1 MSIGMRTVQ
10 YINRVEAQAEKLGL
24 KFAVSRFHR
33 DLDTIALVPLEDEFP
48 LYSRDAELFVGTLA
62 ECECFLNGLQRAR
75 DYDKMLKVSDE
86 KKRQRKEQDYRNE
99 VLVRIL
105 KRDRANEPTER

>member
-10 YINRVEAQAEKLGL
+10 YINRVEEQSEKLGL
-24 KFAVSRFHR
+24 KFAVPRFHR

-75 DYDKMLKVSDE
+75 DYDKMLKLSDE
-86 KKRQRKEQDYRNE
+86 KRRQRKEQDYRNE

-105 KRDRANEPTER
+105 KKDRANEPTER